1 MLRLF
6 RVYFSATVAAL
17 LAYEFILIY
26 LCYLGA
32 TCAWL
37 ADAEAFLEDD
47 GGWLRIFIVV
57 FFVVLGIYFHD
68 LYSNLAFS
76 RQLVEKS
83 VVVAGMAFLSE
94 AMLSYLKLR
103 RLMLPAGPMIA
114 GSALTISVLVA
125 SRWFFR
131 IVLKKMPLEPVL
143 FLGNSPIVQ
152 EIMGRLE
159 EHPEK
164 GLAPLGFLDDSD
176 CSNEKWLGRISDLRQ
191 VVDRLHPR
199 RIVVGL
205 RERRSIL
212 PVNPLM
218 ELKLSGIQVDDAL
231 STYEMVF
238 ERISTEELRPSQLI
252 FSSSSFGPSRTN
264 VRLQCAYSLAI
275 AAMAAV
281 ATAPLMLL
289 VAALVR
295 LTSPGPALLR
305 QKRVGKDNR
314 IFTLYKFRSMVRDAE
329 AQSGPVWARPNDS
342 RVTPVG
348 RWLRKL
354 RLDELPQLFNVLKGD
369 MSIVGPRPER
379 PELVPEPEAEFSYY
393 RQRHCIKPGITGWA
407 QIKYKYGDTRE
418 DTRMKLGYDLYYI
431 KNLSPAL
438 DAVIMFQTAKVMLR
452 SRGSQ

>member
-6 RVYFSATVAAL
+6 RVYFSATVALL
-17 LAYEFILIY
+17 LAYEIVLIY

-68 LYSNLAFS
+68 LYSNLALS
-76 RQLVEKS
+76 KELLHKS
-83 VVVAGMAFLSE
+83 VVVAAMAFLSE
-94 AMLSYLKLR
+94 AMLTYLKLR
-103 RLMLPAGPMIA
+103 RLVLPAGPMIA
-114 GSALTISVLVA
+114 GSALTIAALLA

-131 IVLKKMPLEPVL
+131 KMQKKFPLEPVL
-143 FLGNSPIVQ
+143 FLGYSPIVQ
-152 EIMGRLE
+152 EIMLRLE

-176 CSNEKWLGRISDLRQ
+176 CSSEKWLGRISDLRQ
-191 VVDRLHPR
+191 VTDRLHPR

-231 STYEMVF
+231 SAYEMAF
-238 ERISTEELRPSQLI
+238 DRIATEELRPSQLI

-264 VRLQCAYSLAI
+264 VRLQCAYSLVI

-305 QKRVGKDNR
+305 QKRIGKDNR
-314 IFTLYKFRSMVRDAE
+314 VFTLYKFRSMVRDAE

-379 PELVPEPEAEFSYY
+379 PELVPGPEAEVSYY

-438 DAVIMFQTAKVMLR
+438 DAIIIFQTAKVMLR
-452 SRGSQ
+452 SRGAQ